1 MKDRASRDIAGG
13 NPIRPFVGETI
24 TITGVDWLDHPT
36 TSTY

>member
-13 NPIRPFVGETI
+13 NPIRLFVGEII
-24 TITGVDWLDHPT
+24 TITGVDWLDRPT